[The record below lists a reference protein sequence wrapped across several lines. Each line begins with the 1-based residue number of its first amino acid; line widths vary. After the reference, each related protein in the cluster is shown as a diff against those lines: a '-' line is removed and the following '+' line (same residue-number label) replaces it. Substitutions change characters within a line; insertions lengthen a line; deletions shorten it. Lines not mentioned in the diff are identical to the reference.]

1 MLFWK
6 ISPQQQLDGC
16 KAAVTSAS
24 AWLVA
29 QAITGCKL
37 LAVPFSQRALPS
49 LDSCYFCTLSRAVL
63 RVRICF
69 PQGAG
74 CVSIQG
80 LEPFSPFLQREEPL
94 LGVAVLCSRGLTSP
108 RVGFRAFA
116 FQNVQG
122 KGEPARA
129 HSSVPGRGLE
139 VHGAEPECRSTS
151 PELLGSEL
159 SDFLPVTSNEHEVY
173 FKEPA
178 SSCVVV
184 ICRALHHP
192 CVSLLPRLVLATW
205 PPGSLRRSPLVFSGV
220 EQPAL
225 QSMETTCI

>member
-1 MLFWK
+1 MDLP
-6 ISPQQQLDGC
+6 SC

-49 LDSCYFCTLSRAVL
+49 LDSCYFCMLSRAAP
-63 RVRICF
+63 RVQICF
-69 PQGAG
+69 PQGAR
-74 CVSIQG
+74 CVSIQVQSTAG

-94 LGVAVLCSRGLTSP
+94 LGVAVLCCRGLTSP

-116 FQNVQG
+116 FQNVRG
-122 KGEPARA
+122 KGEPTRA
-129 HSSVPGRGLE
+129 HSSVPGRRLK
-139 VHGAEPECRSTS
+139 VHGAVPERRNTS
-151 PELLGSEL
+151 PELLGSKL
-159 SDFLPVTSNEHEVY
+159 SDFLPVTSNEDEVY
-173 FKEPA
+173 FKETA

-192 CVSLLPRLVLATW
+192 CVSLLPRLVLATRTAS
-205 PPGSLRRSPLVFSGV
+205 SLRRSPLVFSGV
-220 EQPAL
+220 EQAAL
-225 QSMETTCI
+225 AKSMETTCI

>member
-1 MLFWK
+1 MCLH
-6 ISPQQQLDGC
+6 
-16 KAAVTSAS
+16 TSAKYS
-24 AWLVA
+24 RA
-29 QAITGCKL
+29 
-37 LAVPFSQRALPS
+37 RALFTVP
-49 LDSCYFCTLSRAVL
+49 AE
-63 RVRICF
+63 
-69 PQGAG
+69 GK
-74 CVSIQG
+74 
-80 LEPFSPFLQREEPL
+80 EPL

-139 VHGAEPECRSTS
+139 VHGAKPECRSTS

>member
-74 CVSIQG
+74 CVSIQVQSTGG

-94 LGVAVLCSRGLTSP
+94 LGVAVLCSRGLTPP

-116 FQNVQG
+116 FQNMRG
-122 KGEPARA
+122 KGEPTRA

-139 VHGAEPECRSTS
+139 VHGAEPNAGALPPSCLDPNCQTSSQLPAMSTKYIS
-151 PELLGSEL
+151 K
-159 SDFLPVTSNEHEVY
+159 NR
-173 FKEPA
+173 PA
-178 SSCVVV
+178 AVSWLFAGLF
-184 ICRALHHP
+184 ITRALASCP
-192 CVSLLPRLVLATW
+192 GLCL
-205 PPGSLRRSPLVFSGV
+205 PPGRPVL
-220 EQPAL
+220 
-225 QSMETTCI
+225 